1 MRELYRWLTGNRSIQ
16 LRNPRNPYSSCI
28 RQMLEMERLEKE
40 QPWLK
45 SSYRQWNGR

>member
-1 MRELYRWLTGNRSIQ
+1 MRRLIEWLLQRENTH
-16 LRNPRNPYSSCI
+16 RNPYSSHV
-28 RQMLEMERLEKE
+28 RRMLEMERLEKE